1 MRRIGFGLL
10 ALGLGVAA
18 AGPAEAFWVARGW
31 RGVAVGGI
39 HAPLVA
45 REAVMGRC
53 WRCAPLAAGA
63 ALAIGAGAATAPAA
77 AMPVAMPVAAPAAAT
92 VAAAPAPADAATAP
106 AARHAAGTQVAQANT
121 ASTHCAAGLPADSKM
136 IYDASLRNM
145 KSLETLRDTVVSET
159 RSLVEAGRITEA
171 DARPA
176 AEKAGT
182 CLRML
187 AHP

>member
-10 ALGLGVAA
+10 ALGMGIAA
-18 AGPAEAFWVARGW
+18 AAPAEAFWVARGW
-31 RGVAVGGI
+31 RGVAMGGI

-45 REAVMGRC
+45 REAMMGRC

-63 ALAIGAGAATAPAA
+63 ALAVGAGAATATAA
-77 AMPVAMPVAAPAAAT
+77 AMPVAAPAAAT
-92 VAAAPAPADAATAP
+92 AGPAPAGGATPP
-106 AARHAAGTQVAQANT
+106 AAKPAAGTQVAQANS

>member
-1 MRRIGFGLL
+1 MRQIGFGLR

-18 AGPAEAFWVARGW
+18 PGP
-31 RGVAVGGI
+31 
-39 HAPLVA
+39 
-45 REAVMGRC
+45 
-53 WRCAPLAAGA
+53 AGA
-63 ALAIGAGAATAPAA
+63 ASTTTAPV
-77 AMPVAMPVAAPAAAT
+77 PTGRPAA
-92 VAAAPAPADAATAP
+92 
-106 AARHAAGTQVAQANT
+106 TQVAQANS
-121 ASTHCAAGLPADSKM
+121 AATHCAASLPSDSKL
-136 IYDASLRNM
+136 IYDAALRNM

-182 CLRML
+182 CLKLL